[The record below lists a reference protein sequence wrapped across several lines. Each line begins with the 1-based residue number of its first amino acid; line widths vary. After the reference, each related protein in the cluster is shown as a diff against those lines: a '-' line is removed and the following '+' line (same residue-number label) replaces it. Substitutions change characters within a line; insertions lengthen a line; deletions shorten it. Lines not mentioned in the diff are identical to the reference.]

1 MPRHTPRSRSF
12 TASLPTMTPHAAI
25 RRNTENF
32 HERSGRGVT
41 ATGSGAVHLSVGCA
55 VARGSELGAAM
66 HSYDYWLILA
76 FFALVLIPAPFLG
89 RFYYKVMEGQRTW
102 LSPILGPVER
112 GCYRVAGV
120 DPQAEQSWQK
130 YTLALLAFNL
140 AGFLLLFAILLF
152 QDHLPLNPQNLPGQ
166 EWTLAFNTAVSFMTN
181 TNWQSY
187 SGEASLSYLSQM
199 AGLTVQNFVSA
210 ATGLAVL
217 VALCRG
223 ISRRSTATLGN
234 FWVDMTRA
242 TLYGLLPMC
251 LVLALFLV
259 WQGVPQ
265 TFAHYVNAVT
275 MQGVD
280 QVIPLGPAASQ
291 IAIKQLGTNGGGFF
305 GVNSAHPFEDPTA
318 WANLFEL
325 SAIILIPVALVF
337 TFGHY
342 VKDLRQ
348 SRAILGCMLAL
359 FLIGGATSLWAEY
372 QPNPTLNNPAVEQTA
387 PLEGKEAR
395 FGTTGTVLWSV
406 TTTAA
411 SNGSVNGMHDSL
423 NPLSGMVALVN
434 MMVGEVIF
442 GGVGAGLYGMLLN
455 VLIAVFAAG
464 LPGPAGAISNPGPHG
479 FSQLLYAYTSASAN
493 NGSAFGGLS
502 ANTPF
507 HNLMLGLGMLIGR
520 FGYILPVLAL
530 AGSLAMK
537 KTAPIGQNSF
547 PTHGPLF
554 VTLLTVTILLVGGL
568 TFLPTLALG
577 PIAEHL
583 SMGF

>member
-1 MPRHTPRSRSF
+1 
-12 TASLPTMTPHAAI
+12 
-25 RRNTENF
+25 
-32 HERSGRGVT
+32 
-41 ATGSGAVHLSVGCA
+41 
-55 VARGSELGAAM
+55 M
-66 HSYDYWLILA
+66 HSYDYGLILA
-76 FFALVLIPAPFLG
+76 FFALVLLPAPWLG

-102 LSPILGPVER
+102 LSPALGPVEKI
-112 GCYRVAGV
+112 CYRIAGV
-120 DPQAEQSWQK
+120 DPATEQSWQK
-130 YTLALLAFNL
+130 YTLALLVFNL
-140 AGFLLLFAILLF
+140 MGFVLLFAILLF
-152 QDHLPLNPQNLPGQ
+152 QQYLPLNPQQLPGQ
-166 EWTLAFNTAVSFMTN
+166 EWTQAFNTAVSFVTN

-187 SGEASLSYLSQM
+187 SGEATLSYFSQM

-223 ISRRSTATLGN
+223 ISRRSAHTLGN

-242 TLYGLLPMC
+242 TLYGLLPLC
-251 LVLALFLV
+251 LVLALLLV

-265 TFAHYVNAVT
+265 TFAHYVNALT
-275 MQGVD
+275 MQGTD

-305 GVNSAHPFEDPTA
+305 GVNSAHPFENPSA
-318 WANLFEL
+318 WSNLFEL
-325 SAIILIPVALVF
+325 ASIILIPVALVF

-348 SRAILGCMLAL
+348 SRAIIACMLAL
-359 FLIGGATSLWAEY
+359 FLIGGGTALYAEY
-372 QPNPTLNNPAVEQTA
+372 QPNPALNSPLVEQSA

-395 FGTTGTVLWSV
+395 FGTTGSVLWTE
-406 TTTAA
+406 TTTSA
-411 SNGSVNGMHDSL
+411 SNGSVNAMHDSL
-423 NPLSGMVALVN
+423 NPLTGMVALVN

-455 VLIAVFAAG
+455 VLIAVFLAG
-464 LPGPAGAISNPGPHG
+464 LMIGRTPEYLGKKLQAREVQLLVVTLLVMPVGVLVLGSIAAVLPGAVASVSNPGPHG
-479 FSQLLYAYTSASAN
+479 FSQVLYAFTSASAN
-493 NGSAFGGLS
+493 NGSAFAGLN

-507 HNLMLGLGMLIGR
+507 YNLMLGLGMLIGR

-530 AGSLAMK
+530 AGSLAIK
-537 KTAPIGQNSF
+537 KSAPIGQDSF

-554 VTLLTVTILLVGGL
+554 VALLTVTILLVGGL

-577 PIAEHL
+577 PIAEQL
-583 SMGF
+583 TQGF

>member
-1 MPRHTPRSRSF
+1 
-12 TASLPTMTPHAAI
+12 
-25 RRNTENF
+25 
-32 HERSGRGVT
+32 
-41 ATGSGAVHLSVGCA
+41 
-55 VARGSELGAAM
+55 M
-66 HSYDYWLILA
+66 HSYDY
-76 FFALVLIPAPFLG
+76 ALVLAFLALVLVPAPWLG

-102 LSPILGPVER
+102 LTPVVGPVEKL
-112 GCYRVAGV
+112 CYRVAGV
-120 DPQAEQSWQK
+120 DPSNEQSWRT
-130 YTLALLAFNL
+130 YALALLMFNL
-140 AGFLLLFAILLF
+140 VGFLLLFSVLVF
-152 QDHLPLNPQNLPGQ
+152 QQYLPLNPQQLPGQ
-166 EWTLAFNTAVSFMTN
+166 EWTQAFNTAVSFVTN

-199 AGLTVQNFVSA
+199 IGLTVQNFVSA

-223 ISRRSTATLGN
+223 ISRRSASTLGN
-234 FWVDMTRA
+234 FWADMTRA
-242 TLYGLLPMC
+242 TLYGLLPLC
-251 LVLALFLV
+251 LLLALFLV

-275 MQGVD
+275 MQGAD

-305 GVNSAHPFEDPTA
+305 GVNSAHPFENPTA
-318 WANLFEL
+318 WSNLLEL
-325 SAIILIPVALVF
+325 ASIILIPVALVF

-348 SRAILGCMLAL
+348 SRAIIACMLAL
-359 FLIGGATSLWAEY
+359 FLIGGGTALYAEY
-372 QPNPTLNNPAVEQTA
+372 QPNPALNSPLVEQSA
-387 PLEGKEAR
+387 PLEGKEVR
-395 FGTTGTVLWSV
+395 FGTTGTVLWTE

-455 VLIAVFAAG
+455 VLIAVFLAG
-464 LPGPAGAISNPGPHG
+464 LMIGRTPQYLGKKLQAKEVQWLVITLLVMPVGVLVLGAVAAVLPGAVASVSNPGPHG
-479 FSQLLYAYTSASAN
+479 FSQILYAFTSASAN
-493 NGSAFGGLS
+493 NGSALAGLN

-507 HNLMLGLGMLIGR
+507 YNLMLGVGMLIGR

-530 AGSLAMK
+530 AGSLALK
-537 KTAPIGQNSF
+537 KTAPIDQNSF

-554 VTLLTVTILLVGGL
+554 VALLTMTILLVGGL

-577 PIAEHL
+577 PIAEQL
-583 SMGF
+583 TQGF

>member
-1 MPRHTPRSRSF
+1 MQ
-12 TASLPTMTPHAAI
+12 A
-25 RRNTENF
+25 
-32 HERSGRGVT
+32 
-41 ATGSGAVHLSVGCA
+41 
-55 VARGSELGAAM
+55 
-66 HSYDYWLILA
+66 YDYWLILA
-76 FFALVLIPAPFLG
+76 FLALVLLPAPALG
-89 RFYYKVMEGQRTW
+89 RFYYNVMEGRRTW
-102 LSPILGPVER
+102 LTPVLGPVER
-112 GCYRVAGV
+112 VCYRLSGV
-120 DPQAEQSWQK
+120 DDKEEQSWQK
-130 YTLALLAFNL
+130 YTLALLAFNF
-140 AGFLLLFAILLF
+140 AGFALLFAILLF
-152 QDHLPLNPQNLPGQ
+152 QQYLPLNPQNLPGQ

-181 TNWQSY
+181 TNWQNY

-223 ISRRSTATLGN
+223 IARRSAATLGN

-242 TLYGLLPMC
+242 TLYGLLPLC
-251 LVLALFLV
+251 LLLALFLV

-275 MQGVD
+275 LQGVD

-305 GVNSAHPFEDPTA
+305 GANSAHPFENPTA
-318 WANLFEL
+318 WSDLIEL
-325 SAIILIPVALVF
+325 ASIILIPAALVF

-359 FLIGGATSLWAEY
+359 LLIGGAVSLYAEY
-372 QPNPTLNNPAVEQTA
+372 QPNPTLNNPLVEQTA
-387 PLEGKEAR
+387 PLEGKETR
-395 FGTTGTVLWSV
+395 FGTTGTVLWAV

-411 SNGSVNGMHDSL
+411 SNGSVNAMHDSL

-455 VLIAVFAAG
+455 VLIAVFLAGLMIGRTPEYLGKKLQAREVQLLVVTLLVMPIGTLVLGAIAAS
-464 LPGPAGAISNPGPHG
+464 LPGPAGAVSNPGAHG

-493 NGSAFGGLS
+493 NGSAFGGFS
-502 ANTPF
+502 GNTSF
-507 HNLMLGLGMLIGR
+507 HNLMLSLAMLLGR

-530 AGSLAMK
+530 AGSLALK
-537 KTAPIGQNSF
+537 KTVPVGQNSF

-583 SMGF
+583 SLIVPGLKN